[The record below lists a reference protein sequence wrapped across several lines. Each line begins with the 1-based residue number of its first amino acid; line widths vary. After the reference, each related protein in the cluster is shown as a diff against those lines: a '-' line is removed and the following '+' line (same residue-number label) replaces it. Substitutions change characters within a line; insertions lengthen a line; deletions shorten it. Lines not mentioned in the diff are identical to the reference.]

1 MKKIKYYSSLTNLIY
16 FVFFNK
22 TTSMSSIKISGL
34 KIKTKTNKYKKVRK
48 SNYKKKVVQE
58 AECCICFGFVAKSSD
73 NTVYCGKSP
82 HTICG
87 GCKIQMKD
95 SSCPMCR
102 SHPLKMPVA
111 QDVFLKKVK
120 RQEKPWSND
129 PQDISRASRKQK
141 RNYRRK
147 GPYEE
152 DFGPQT
158 NRLVRQKKN
167 SKGLTAR
174 NYILN
179 QSMAYVERCDI
190 EVIDEQEWLTREQVL
205 AYNGSIRT
213 EYDTFSEASDSSE
226 DDTLSLT
233 SDVSEGTIVRILFE
247 DDD

>member
-1 MKKIKYYSSLTNLIY
+1 MP
-16 FVFFNK
+16 
-22 TTSMSSIKISGL
+22 SIKISGL
-34 KIKTKTNKYKKVRK
+34 KIKSKPYKKVRK
-48 SNYKKKVVQE
+48 SNYKKKFVQE
-58 AECCICFGFVAKSSD
+58 AECCICFGMVAKSSD

-87 GCKIQMKD
+87 GCKIQMKGD
-95 SSCPMCR
+95 NCPMCR

-120 RQEKPWSND
+120 RLEKPWSNY

-167 SKGLTAR
+167 SMGLTAR
-174 NYILN
+174 NYILS
-179 QSMAYVERCDI
+179 QSMAYAERCDI
-190 EVIDEQEWLTREQVL
+190 EVIDETEFGWLTREQVL

-213 EYDTFSEASDSSE
+213 EYDTVSEASDSSE